1 MYRKSILI
9 TIITLALAIAGC
21 GGSGGGMFNTG
32 TQLGTAQNTVTNQA
46 TELNRCAAPVGVAAL
61 VEPGAETLA
70 QLQQIGLTSPVPV
83 LKLLM
88 ARSNCFQIVDR
99 GAASE
104 ALQRERELA
113 AQGELQEGSNMGGG
127 QLVAADYLIT
137 PNILFQDP
145 NAGGSNIGGI
155 LGGLL
160 PGMLGAVA
168 GSVRSTSLEA
178 QVLLTLTN
186 VRSGIQE
193 AVAEGSATKRDIG
206 FNVGALLIGGGVG
219 AAGGGG
225 SYTNTDIG
233 KIVMVAFVDGLNKLV
248 GQIGG
253 PTG

>member
-1 MYRKSILI
+1 MFLSYAHPAKFL
-9 TIITLALAIAGC
+9 TAICLVVATAGC
-21 GGSGGGMFNTG
+21 FNTG
-32 TQLGTAQNTVTNQA
+32 PKLGTVENTVTNQA
-46 TELNRCAAPVGVAAL
+46 AELQRCGAPVGTVAL

-88 ARSNCFQIVDR
+88 ARSGCFQVVDR

-113 AQGELQEGSNMGGG
+113 AQGELQEGSDMGGG
-127 QLVAADYLIT
+127 QLVAADYLVT

-145 NAGGSNIGGI
+145 NAGGSNVGGI

-168 GSVRSTSLEA
+168 GSIRSTSLEA

-186 VRSGIQE
+186 VRSGVQE
-193 AVAEGSATKRDIG
+193 AVAEGSASKRDIG
-206 FNVGALLIGGGVG
+206 FNVGALLIGGGAG

-225 SYTNTDIG
+225 SYTSTDIG

-248 GQIGG
+248 AQIG
-253 PTG
+253 